1 MSGLMNKVKAAM
13 SGEKETHEAGVA
25 SNVNDDYD
33 TGAGT
38 GLGSSG
44 TTGYNNSTTGNT
56 GHHGAH
62 NAGPHTSKLANEAD
76 PRVDSDLSGG
86 RGNTGGLTGTTSQG
100 YGSNTSGGLGREYDN
115 TSGSTGQGFG
125 SNTTGG
131 VGQGADSTT
140 GITGHHGSHN
150 AGPHASKLANKAD
163 PRVDSD
169 LST

>member
-1 MSGLMNKVKAAM
+1 M
-13 SGEKETHEAGVA
+13 
-25 SNVNDDYD
+25 
-33 TGAGT
+33 
-38 GLGSSG
+38 
-44 TTGYNNSTTGNT
+44 
-56 GHHGAH
+56 
-62 NAGPHTSKLANEAD
+62 
-76 PRVDSDLSGG
+76 
-86 RGNTGGLTGTTSQG
+86 TGTTSQG